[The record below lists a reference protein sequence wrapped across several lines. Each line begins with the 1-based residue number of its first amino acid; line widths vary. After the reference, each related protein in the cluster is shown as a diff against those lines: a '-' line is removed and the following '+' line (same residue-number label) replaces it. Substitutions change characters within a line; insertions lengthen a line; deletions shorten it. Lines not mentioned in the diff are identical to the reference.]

1 MQLGE
6 SPSSLTTS
14 PSPRLL
20 RGSAVSAHAQIALG
34 KHREQ
39 NRTSK
44 LPVWS
49 AELDHEAM
57 QYTGVSQSTEV
68 LSQHEQ
74 HQMIPEVVY
83 AKALRASFKNSYVF
97 ILRSIRKDH
106 VTSI

>member
-34 KHREQ
+34 KHRDQ

-68 LSQHEQ
+68 L
-74 HQMIPEVVY
+74 
-83 AKALRASFKNSYVF
+83 KTRAAPNDPGGG
-97 ILRSIRKDH
+97 IRESPK
-106 VTSI
+106 SLI